1 MVKGKI
7 RRRQAGSQFQPGNKF
22 SPSYRVAPGEETARP
37 CHNVHSDDDYH
48 GPELRPRPSLQKTD
62 ECEPLGNRV
71 VNLDKMI
78 TIMNDVYRQHSASD
92 CGLLNIS
99 LCKEHKVGLGSQL
112 QFKCTSCGFIT
123 SKMVTYVTC
132 PGSVL

>member
-7 RRRQAGSQFQPGNKF
+7 RRRQAGSQFQPRNKF

-37 CHNVHSDDDYH
+37 HHNVHSGDDYH
-48 GPELRPRPSLQKTD
+48 GSELQPRPSLQKTD

-92 CGLLNIS
+92 KWTRYDQENPKTSRTPGHSLQITRADSRNFLL
-99 LCKEHKVGLGSQL
+99 
-112 QFKCTSCGFIT
+112 
-123 SKMVTYVTC
+123 
-132 PGSVL
+132 